1 MMIINDNDN
10 DKDNDNDDN
19 AILIIYHDI
28 HNNNIINDGVI
39 HGSDINDK
47 KIKYYRSL
55 SSYPKS
61 AALEA
66 TVLTTSFPVPS
77 SSLVHALLPSSHSLF
92 IMLLISTYD
101 HHKRN
106 NSKNMKTHMNTTK
119 QPSKTQIFKIKCSDS
134 YSSYK
139 QRQT

>member
-1 MMIINDNDN
+1 MMIMNDNDN

-47 KIKYYRSL
+47 KNKLLPLFIFVSEVCRFRG
-55 SSYPKS
+55 
-61 AALEA
+61 
-66 TVLTTSFPVPS
+66 VLTTSFPVPS